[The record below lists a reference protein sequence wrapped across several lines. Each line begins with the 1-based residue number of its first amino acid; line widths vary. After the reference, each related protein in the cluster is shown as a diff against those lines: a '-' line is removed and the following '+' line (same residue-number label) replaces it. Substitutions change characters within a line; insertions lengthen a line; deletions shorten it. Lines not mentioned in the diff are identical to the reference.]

1 MPVTVHP
8 ALHLAAREWFRT
20 GIASSATVLLKD
32 ACPTEFP
39 KSKCVIQSSFQKIAS
54 EPLHPSNN
62 GFVRAAV
69 AAYCQ
74 HHHLT
79 IRPEDIWFAILTQLS
94 LFVNAN
100 AEEMRPFFVAHE
112 GQKEL
117 RVQAVGTVHS
127 VDMGALARQ
136 MSNLLAEN
144 VNDPEL
150 HPWIMPAFSTTTEND
165 RVVASIIMMG
175 ALQKYFSYTF
185 KLKCG
190 LPSVTLLGVREDWLE
205 IRQRLEMLPQ
215 LGNEPTEFYQLLKP
229 ILSHFVESFSS
240 PEAQETKDFWQEIA
254 HQSGGSGPH

>member
-8 ALHLAAREWFRT
+8 APHLAAREWSRT
-20 GIASSATVLLKD
+20 DVASSATALLKD
-32 ACPTEFP
+32 ACPTEYS

-54 EPLHPSNN
+54 EPMHPSNN

-79 IRPEDIWFAILTQLS
+79 IRPEDVWFAILTQLS

-100 AEEMRPFFVAHE
+100 AEAMRPFFVAHE

-117 RVQAVGTVHS
+117 WVQTAGNINS

-136 MSNLLAEN
+136 MSNLLAKS

-150 HPWIMPAFSTTTEND
+150 HLWIMPAFSTTTEND
-165 RVVASIIMMG
+165 GVVASIINDG
-175 ALQKYFSYTF
+175 CASE
-185 KLKCG
+185 
-190 LPSVTLLGVREDWLE
+190 VLLL
-205 IRQRLEMLPQ
+205 
-215 LGNEPTEFYQLLKP
+215 
-229 ILSHFVESFSS
+229 
-240 PEAQETKDFWQEIA
+240 
-254 HQSGGSGPH
+254 